1 MVLACWSVKGGSGT
15 TVVASAL
22 ALRLARAVPP
32 VVLADLAGDVPAV
45 LGRPDPPGPGLADW
59 LAAAPAVAPDALDRL
74 TVDAGHGLG
83 LLPWRGADGGPDR
96 EPDSVGAGSGG
107 RLVEA
112 LRAHGH
118 NAVIDCGSAM
128 SSLTAEIVAAATRSL
143 LIVRPC
149 YLAMRHAIA
158 APRPSAVVLVAERD
172 RTLTAAD
179 VEDVLGVP
187 VVATVEWDPAIAR
200 AVDAGLFATRVPRPL
215 ERALRQA
222 A

>member
-22 ALRLARAVPP
+22 ALRLARATPP

-45 LGRPDPPGPGLADW
+45 LGRPDPSGPGLADW
-59 LAAAPAVAPDALDRL
+59 LAAAPAVAPDALSRL

-83 LLPWRGADGGPDR
+83 LLPWRGGDDAAALDIAT
-96 EPDSVGAGSGG
+96 GAGG
-107 RLVEA
+107 RLVDA
-112 LRAHGH
+112 LRAAGH
-118 NAVIDCGSAM
+118 NAVVDCGSAM
-128 SSLTAEIVAAATRSL
+128 SPLTAEVIEAATRSL
-143 LIVRPC
+143 LVVRPC
-149 YLAMRHAIA
+149 YLALRRAIG
-158 APRPSAVVLVAERD
+158 APRPSAVVLVAERE
-172 RTLTAAD
+172 RTLSAAD

-187 VVATVEWDPAIAR
+187 VVATVDWDPTIAR
-200 AVDAGLFATRVPRPL
+200 AVDAGLLATRVPRPL